1 MKDVNITKNI
11 LVIGKIMRN
20 WDVVPAALAVAVSII
35 VVVVVAVDVAVVD
48 NLHNHFGLGEGMPQ
62 LN

>member
-35 VVVVVAVDVAVVD
+35 VVVAVVD

>member
-35 VVVVVAVDVAVVD
+35 VVVAVVD
-48 NLHNHFGLGEGMPQ
+48 NLHNHFGLGE
-62 LN
+62 